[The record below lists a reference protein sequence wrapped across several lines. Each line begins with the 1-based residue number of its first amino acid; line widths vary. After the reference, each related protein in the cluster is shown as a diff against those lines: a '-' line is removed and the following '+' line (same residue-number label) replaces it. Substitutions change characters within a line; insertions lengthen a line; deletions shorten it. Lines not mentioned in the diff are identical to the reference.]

1 MSSIVCFQSS
11 IVLFAWKKSFKNEI
25 SYWANKGWGWW
36 LDCSWICW
44 EQSVHYTVFGGEL
57 SPSEQFQKHYWTQI
71 QTYFRQSYD
80 SNLHCDVSV
89 MVCDGTVRVS
99 KLMVILLFPDVLHIC
114 DDDLESVIVPD
125 FTLDEFKETIESLLN
140 FSIISDVD
148 DNNDFDYN
156 NNSVDCEMD
165 SLEHLISSLTSTVS
179 SFFNVKAQTVSST
192 VFSTTVQTSS
202 TTSPYFCQ
210 ISNYNFF
217 QDPNH
222 NTITIYHVN
231 TSLPYQIYR
240 QNFYHWSVLQLQQIL
255 LYY

>member
-1 MSSIVCFQSS
+1 MMRMMVGLFMDLLGTVCTLYLVGNYLLVNSSRSIIGHRYRHIFDRVMTPIFIVMSV
-11 IVLFAWKKSFKNEI
+11 
-25 SYWANKGWGWW
+25 
-36 LDCSWICW
+36 SW
-44 EQSVHYTVFGGEL
+44 
-57 SPSEQFQKHYWTQI
+57 
-71 QTYFRQSYD
+71 
-80 SNLHCDVSV
+80 SV
-89 MVCDGTVRVS
+89 MEQWESVS
-99 KLMVILLFPDVLHIC
+99 WWSFSSFQT
-114 DDDLESVIVPD
+114 LESVIVPD
-125 FTLDEFKETIESLLN
+125 FTLVEFKEIIESLLN

-222 NTITIYHVN
+222 NTITKSPS
-231 TSLPYQIYR
+231 TMSTLLYQIYR